1 MKTARVLFG
10 AIGGVVMLGAAA
22 AQQSDLPA
30 GPNREVVTRKC
41 QGCHDLSVVVE
52 ARGLTRQDWS
62 DTIEEMVTSNGMSVT
77 AEDRAKILDYLST
90 YLGPSAPDPTV
101 R

>member
-1 MKTARVLFG
+1 MKGATALLGV
-10 AIGGVVMLGAAA
+10 IGGVVMLGAAA
-22 AQQSDLPA
+22 AQQADLPA

-52 ARGLTRQDWS
+52 ARGLSRQDWS
-62 DTIEEMVTSNGMSVT
+62 DTIEEMVTSNGMNLT

-90 YLGPSAPDPTV
+90 YLGPSAPDPAV

>member
-1 MKTARVLFG
+1 MKRARVLFG

-22 AQQSDLPA
+22 AQQALPA

-41 QGCHDLSVVVE
+41 HGCHDLSVVAE
-52 ARGLTRQDWS
+52 ARGLSRHDWS